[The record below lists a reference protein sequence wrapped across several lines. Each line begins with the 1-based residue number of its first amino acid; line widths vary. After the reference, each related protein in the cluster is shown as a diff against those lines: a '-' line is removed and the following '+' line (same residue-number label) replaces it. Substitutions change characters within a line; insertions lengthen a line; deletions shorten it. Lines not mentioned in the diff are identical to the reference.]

1 MLYVTERC
9 VFELTPDGVELIEV
23 APGVD
28 IERDILAHM
37 RFKPV
42 IRGTPRPMD
51 PRIFR
56 DEAMD
61 LRSTIVTAP
70 LASRFHFD
78 AAQNI
83 FFIDFENLRLRKA
96 TDIEE
101 IRSHIEDILAPLG
114 RKVPA
119 VVNYHGFDIQDDLL
133 EPYTSMIQGLMERRY
148 SQVTRYATN
157 TFLRAKLGNALSARH
172 LAPEIFDS
180 AEEAR
185 AGLSSP

>member
-1 MLYVTERC
+1 MLAPESMPTSTLPC
-9 VFELTPDGVELIEV
+9 TPS
-23 APGVD
+23 
-28 IERDILAHM
+28 
-37 RFKPV
+37 
-42 IRGTPRPMD
+42 
-51 PRIFR
+51 
-56 DEAMD
+56 
-61 LRSTIVTAP
+61 RSTYFLIPATLSAPAGQRIKLNIVNAGRSP
-70 LASRFHFD
+70 
-78 AAQNI
+78 I
-83 FFIDFENLRLRKA
+83 EFENLRLRKA

-133 EPYTSMIQGLMERRY
+133 EPYTSMIQDLMERRY

-172 LAPEIFDS
+172 LAPKIFDS

-185 AGLSSP
+185 AGLAKP

>member
-1 MLYVTERC
+1 
-9 VFELTPDGVELIEV
+9 
-23 APGVD
+23 
-28 IERDILAHM
+28 
-37 RFKPV
+37 
-42 IRGTPRPMD
+42 
-51 PRIFR
+51 
-56 DEAMD
+56 MD
-61 LRSTIVTAP
+61 LRSTIVTQP

-96 TDIEE
+96 TEIEE
-101 IRSHIEDILAPLG
+101 IRSLIEDILAPLG

-133 EPYTSMIQGLMERRY
+133 EAYANMIQGLMERRY

-157 TFLRAKLGNALSARH
+157 TFLRAKLGNALTARQ
-172 LAPEIFDS
+172 LSPKIFDS